1 MTIPGVF
8 HLSLDAPS
16 AGAARLRLS
25 GHLDDEAA
33 RSVLHAAADVVK
45 SGCSSLEVDLADLE
59 SFEPEAVYAVVGC
72 ARLSRY
78 VPEGVTVLIGSP
90 ASEAL
95 VDTAGVPPHPAAAH
109 VPGTMVPCP
118 AC

>member
-1 MTIPGVF
+1 MF
-8 HLSLDAPS
+8 HLSLDSPA

-33 RSVLHAAADVVK
+33 RQVLHAAADVVK
-45 SGCSSLEVDLADLE
+45 SGCSSLVVDMAELE
-59 SFEPEAVYAVVGC
+59 SFEPEAAYAVVGC
-72 ARLSRY
+72 TKLSRY
-78 VPEGVTVLIGSP
+78 VPEGVAVLTGSE

-95 VDTAGVPPHPAAAH
+95 ADTAGVPPHPAEAH